1 MTSLLRMTSFDGWK
15 SNYMRLMHRI
25 MITPE
30 GGYYLFVM
38 SFVFAGAVLREI
50 NLMLVLAGM
59 MLGPLIYNART
70 ARRMTRRVT
79 VRRRL
84 PDSATAGEPATVELV
99 LTSKSRFSGVGIVD
113 TVERVGGDP
122 PRVRVTASPVL
133 AEAAAGQTVTVRYRL
148 LLARRG
154 EYRFGPVL
162 VRSAFPF
169 GLIRR
174 SVQHELP
181 GTLLVFPQLGLLTA
195 RWSALVHNVTRDT
208 SGARRQTFAAGDF
221 YGLRDYRSGDTR
233 RHIHWRTSARR
244 GKLMV
249 RQFERGLHQDVA
261 VYVDLWQPDRPTD
274 ADREHVERVIS
285 FAATLI
291 HDLYRREGCRVWLA
305 IAGADEP
312 PLEGTVSTWLLQEAM
327 TRLARAKPSSHDFDH
342 RRYTIALAQSPRQA
356 MQVVV
361 TSRKETTSA
370 ADLVRSTAASGE
382 YGSTERLAFI
392 RSRDSSL
399 EEMFE
404 LDGTIM

>member
-1 MTSLLRMTSFDGWK
+1 MRRMVPGEGVG
-15 SNYMRLMHRI
+15 MRLKRRI

-30 GGYYLFVM
+30 GVYYLFVM
-38 SFVFAGAVLREI
+38 SFVFTGAVLREI

-70 ARRMTRRVT
+70 ARRMTRRVSL
-79 VRRRL
+79 RRHL
-84 PDSATAGEPATVELV
+84 PDSATAGEPVTVELV
-99 LTSKSRFSGVGIVD
+99 LSSRSRFSGIGVVD
-113 TVERVGGDP
+113 TLANVGGDLP
-122 PRVRVTASPVL
+122 PVRATASPVL
-133 AEAAAGQTVTVRYRL
+133 AEAAAGQPATVRYRL
-148 LLARRG
+148 LLAQRG

-162 VRSAFPF
+162 VRSSFPF

-174 SVQHELP
+174 SVLHELP
-181 GTLLVFPQLGLLTA
+181 GTLLVLPRLGLLSS
-195 RWSALVHNVTRDT
+195 RWRSLVRDVAHDA

-261 VYVDLWQPDRPTD
+261 VYVDLWQPDRTTD
-274 ADREHVERVIS
+274 ADREHVERVVS

-305 IAGADEP
+305 IAGAAEP
-312 PLEGTVSTWLLQEAM
+312 PLEGTASTWLVREAM
-327 TRLARAKPSSHDFDH
+327 IRLARAKPSSQGFDH
-342 RRYTIALAQSPRQA
+342 RRFTMTMAQSPRQA

-361 TSRKETTSA
+361 TSRKNTATA
-370 ADLVRSTAASGE
+370 ADLLLSAAAPGQ
-382 YGSTERLAFI
+382 YGSSERLVFI

-404 LDGTIM
+404 LDRTIM